1 MKPIVL
7 VGAVICVIGVGAAG
21 TYSYVSPA
29 RTLKEIREAAES
41 NDSERLR
48 DLIDFDRVK
57 TALKDDVNA
66 QIISSARESLKDN
79 PFQGLALAMAGMM
92 VDRLVD
98 SMVTPA
104 GIAAMMDKGELKS
117 SKPAGDTALP
127 TVTSTEVRNDG
138 VTIERGYD
146 SYDRYRVRLTK
157 ESGTPDDALTLTLR
171 RNGLFSWRLTHIAIP
186 RAAFAQSNRP

>member
-1 MKPIVL
+1 MKPILL
-7 VGAVICVIGVGAAG
+7 VGVVICVAGIGAAG
-21 TYSYVSPA
+21 AYSYVSPA
-29 RTLKEIREAAES
+29 QTLKEIREAAES
-41 NDSERLR
+41 NDTERLR

-66 QIISSARESLKDN
+66 QVVSSAKETLKDN

-104 GIAAMMDKGELKS
+104 GITAMMDRGELKS
-117 SKPAGDTALP
+117 SKPAADIALP
-127 TVTSTEVRNDG
+127 TVTSTETRKDG
-138 VTIERGYD
+138 VIVERGYD
-146 SYDRYRVRLTK
+146 SYDRYRVRFTR

-171 RNGLFSWRLTHIAIP
+171 RNGLFSWRLTRIAIP
-186 RAAFAQSNRP
+186 RSAFAQSNRP